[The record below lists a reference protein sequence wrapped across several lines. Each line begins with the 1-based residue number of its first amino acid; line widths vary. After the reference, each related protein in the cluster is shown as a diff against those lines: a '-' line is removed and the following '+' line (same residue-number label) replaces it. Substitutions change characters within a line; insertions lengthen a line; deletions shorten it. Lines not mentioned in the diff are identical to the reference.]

1 MNKNEEE
8 EEAEEVIRVMQTL
21 LNEIKQRHSL
31 VTIFFVISFHESIII
46 AKKSV
51 SIKKRPSARVAE
63 AAELGIFK

>member
-1 MNKNEEE
+1 M
-8 EEAEEVIRVMQTL
+8 L
-21 LNEIKQRHSL
+21 LNEIKQRNTHS

-51 SIKKRPSARVAE
+51 RIKKRPGARVAE